1 MNEFTLNEIASA
13 TGGRIIRGDENAR
26 IKGFSIDS
34 REALQGK
41 MFFAIIGPNN
51 DGHDYLGQAGQKGCS
66 AAAISDES
74 KVPPDGDMALILVEN
89 TTKALQDLA
98 AYYLSLLPLIK

>member
-1 MNEFTLNEIASA
+1 MKEFTLKEIASA

-51 DGHDYLGQAGQKGCS
+51 DGHDYLAQAASRGCR
-66 AAAISDES
+66 AAAVSDAG
-74 KVPPDGDMALILVEN
+74 KVPEDTDMADPG
-89 TTKALQDLA
+89 KRPM
-98 AYYLSLLPLIK
+98 YLTRSPSL

>member
-1 MNEFTLNEIASA
+1 MKEFTLKEIASA

-51 DGHDYLGQAGQKGCS
+51 DGHDYLGQAGQK
-66 AAAISDES
+66 AAQPQPYPMSRKCRQTATW
-74 KVPPDGDMALILVEN
+74 L
-89 TTKALQDLA
+89 
-98 AYYLSLLPLIK
+98 

>member
-1 MNEFTLNEIASA
+1 MKEFTLKEIASA

-74 KVPPDGDMALILVEN
+74 HE
-89 TTKALQDLA
+89 
-98 AYYLSLLPLIK
+98 

>member
-1 MNEFTLNEIASA
+1 
-13 TGGRIIRGDENAR
+13 
-26 IKGFSIDS
+26 
-34 REALQGK
+34 

-98 AYYLSLLPLIK
+98 AYYLSLLPLIKKDRSDRKRRQDQHKRPDVLCGFHQV